1 MWWLGT
7 MESDTV
13 SESLTDQVGGIL
25 KVRVTS
31 IQKLDTGF
39 SGGILKFQTLV
50 SQWDTKK
57 KCQFQTLWW
66 CEILKIPE
74 GRWVKSSGVRQNKIT
89 KGGRLSLGW
98 SRKERI
104 KEVRWADIGPVKPFQ
119 ASNLGTKRAKPVWS
133 WIITV
138 FFRPSRP
145 VCRAPRPH
153 FHCAQL
159 IFQRGH
165 ILESLTIQKV

>member
-50 SQWDTKK
+50 SQWDTEK
-57 KCQFQTLWW
+57 KCQFQTL
-66 CEILKIPE
+66 
-74 GRWVKSSGVRQNKIT
+74 SFTYQNFLNYATLNIST
-89 KGGRLSLGW
+89 
-98 SRKERI
+98 
-104 KEVRWADIGPVKPFQ
+104 
-119 ASNLGTKRAKPVWS
+119 
-133 WIITV
+133 
-138 FFRPSRP
+138 
-145 VCRAPRPH
+145 
-153 FHCAQL
+153 
-159 IFQRGH
+159 
-165 ILESLTIQKV
+165 

>member
-50 SQWDTKK
+50 SQWDTEK
-57 KCQFQTLWW
+57 KCQFQTLWFGKF
-66 CEILKIPE
+66 LLH
-74 GRWVKSSGVRQNKIT
+74 VS
-89 KGGRLSLGW
+89 
-98 SRKERI
+98 
-104 KEVRWADIGPVKPFQ
+104 ADITC
-119 ASNLGTKRAKPVWS
+119 ASLEDLWHVCDCTPNIESIDCLTK
-133 WIITV
+133 
-138 FFRPSRP
+138 
-145 VCRAPRPH
+145 
-153 FHCAQL
+153 
-159 IFQRGH
+159 
-165 ILESLTIQKV
+165 